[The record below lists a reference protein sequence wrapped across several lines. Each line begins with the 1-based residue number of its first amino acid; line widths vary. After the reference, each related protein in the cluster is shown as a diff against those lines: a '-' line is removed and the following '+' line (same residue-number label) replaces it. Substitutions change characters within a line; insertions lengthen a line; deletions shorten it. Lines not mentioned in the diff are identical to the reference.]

1 MDGRPCQ
8 PIYKARGPSRAKLG
22 ERKASREGRA
32 VSADNNEIPLRE
44 VVAGQLRSL
53 ILGGELKPG
62 ERLVEGQLAERLGVS
77 RNPVREA
84 MRSLEA
90 TGLIEVVPRRGA
102 HVSTIDPCAVHH
114 IQHIRIL
121 VEGYA
126 VEQAAQRQDPDGI
139 ERIRRCLEDGRR
151 ATERGEAVAAA
162 FISRSSRPPAF
173 PSSIRC
179 WTLFGT
185 RPRWCSP
192 SSPTSEET
200 SLGRSTRP
208 STRRWF
214 PVTPNA
220 PGNWCAST

>member
-1 MDGRPCQ
+1 M
-8 PIYKARGPSRAKLG
+8 
-22 ERKASREGRA
+22 
-32 VSADNNEIPLRE
+32 SADNNESPLRE

-62 ERLVEGQLAERLGVS
+62 ERLVEGQLAKRLGVS

-114 IQHIRIL
+114 IQQIRIL

-162 FISRSSRPPAF
+162 ACHRDFHLAVEQAAGIPFLHQVLDPLRNQTEMVFSVITDKRGDITWEEHEAIYEAVVSGNAECARELVRQHVTNALESFQQTVSPAA
-173 PSSIRC
+173 
-179 WTLFGT
+179 TGT
-185 RPRWCSP
+185 HP
-192 SSPTSEET
+192 
-200 SLGRSTRP
+200 
-208 STRRWF
+208 
-214 PVTPNA
+214 
-220 PGNWCAST
+220 